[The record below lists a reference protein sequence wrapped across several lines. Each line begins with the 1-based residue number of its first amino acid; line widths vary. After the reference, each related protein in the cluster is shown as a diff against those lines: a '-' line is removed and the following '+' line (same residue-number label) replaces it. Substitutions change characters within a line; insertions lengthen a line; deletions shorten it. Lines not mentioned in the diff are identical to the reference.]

1 MTDEIKLNTDEINW
15 PSKIDG
21 LTSMNSLVVSNGLL
35 SGLRIV
41 TVPMY
46 GLRVHQL
53 GPGPFLRLSF
63 STNLFKETE
72 FLKANLRA
80 PSTCRERRS
89 KYIYKWTGMKG
100 ITTQENP

>member
-1 MTDEIKLNTDEINW
+1 MTDEIKLNTVEINW

-35 SGLRIV
+35 SGLRTV

-53 GPGPFLRLSF
+53 GPSPFLRLSF
-63 STNLFKETE
+63 SGNLFKETE
-72 FLKANLRA
+72 FLKANLWA
-80 PSTCRERRS
+80 PFTCRERR
-89 KYIYKWTGMKG
+89 
-100 ITTQENP
+100 